1 MIIKVILRIIDR
13 NHFLLETNYEKKKF
27 KKISDMENYV
37 KEKYNKSTNILVLD
51 QLNKK
56 IKYPPYSFFLKC
68 FKKNKEKIFEKVC
81 KTIDKVNKVI

>member
-1 MIIKVILRIIDR
+1 VIIKVILRIIDR
-13 NHFLLETNYEKKKF
+13 NRFLLETNYEKKEF
-27 KKISDMENYV
+27 KKISDMEYYV
-37 KEKYNKSTNILVLD
+37 KEKYNNSTNILVLD

-56 IKYPPYSFFLKC
+56 IKYPPYSVFLNH